1 MAMEARQL
9 ANELNKRLTE
19 EGLKRIIAKSYKLGH
34 IAGRPKYKRSPKAVK
49 AGKKV
54 AKRKEP
60 RFSARVRKEIHILLC
75 TNDKKYA
82 PLRKGMQ
89 AIAKRRSQTA
99 IVSGLSVVIAP
110 YVGIATA
117 ALITP
122 VVAMV
127 LLGSLEVGINAW
139 CAGK

>member
-1 MAMEARQL
+1 L
-9 ANELNKRLTE
+9 
-19 EGLKRIIAKSYKLGH
+19 
-34 IAGRPKYKRSPKAVK
+34 
-49 AGKKV
+49 
-54 AKRKEP
+54 
-60 RFSARVRKEIHILLC
+60 RVRKEIHILLC

-110 YVGIATA
+110 YVGTATA

-127 LLGSLEVGINAW
+127 LMGFLEVGINAW
-139 CAGK
+139 CAGNDRV

>member
-1 MAMEARQL
+1 M
-9 ANELNKRLTE
+9 
-19 EGLKRIIAKSYKLGH
+19 H
-34 IAGRPKYKRSPKAVK
+34 
-49 AGKKV
+49 
-54 AKRKEP
+54 
-60 RFSARVRKEIHILLC
+60 
-75 TNDKKYA
+75 
-82 PLRKGMQ
+82 